1 MIFEHLRLR
10 RRVALLAMGALDRD
24 EGEATLAHIEACP
37 NCKAESQEVRA
48 LLDRI
53 AADPVRQA
61 GPSFHNDAL
70 VARVQARV
78 HGDFTRPKGLIG
90 WRLVALPVAAAA
102 VVAVSWLS
110 VRHFPFSRL
119 GPNPASQHAAL
130 PDSTVLQVP
139 EELVSRMERR
149 VAREQMARY
158 LNDAQDVLIT
168 VATLDRH
175 CQEAS
180 RALDIIEETR
190 RSRDLLFRR
199 VYIDDVQRRDLLA
212 AAPLLDDVEELLRD
226 VAELP
231 SCVRPRDLRAI
242 RKRMSEGRVLMK
254 IDLMARELQG

>member
-10 RRVALLAMGALDRD
+10 RRVALLAMGALEGD

-37 NCKAESQEVRA
+37 ECKAEFQGDRT
-48 LLDRI
+48 LLDRM

-61 GPSFHNDAL
+61 APSFHDDAL
-70 VARVQARV
+70 VALVQARV
-78 HGDFTRPKGLIG
+78 EGALKRPKVLMG

-102 VVAVSWLS
+102 VFAVSWLS
-110 VRHFPFSRL
+110 LRPFPFFRP
-119 GPNPASQHAAL
+119 GPHPASQHAAL

-158 LNDAQDVLIT
+158 LNDAQDVLVT
-168 VATLDRH
+168 VASLRRH
-175 CQEAS
+175 CEDAS
-180 RALDIIEETR
+180 RALDVIEETR
-190 RSRDLLFRR
+190 RSRELLFRR
-199 VYIDDVQRRDLLA
+199 LYVDDVQRRDLLA

-231 SCVRPRDLRAI
+231 SCVRPGDLQAI
-242 RKRMSEGRVLMK
+242 RKRMTEGRVLMK